1 MRTVSFSNAQVQD
14 VLNKEFV
21 CCSTNTLGDRSAG
34 ASLAHA
40 PTDPPGPCG
49 RGAGRQNIQV
59 VFLTPEGQVFHVV
72 SGYLD
77 SVALLDEITFAREIW
92 MEVNEAESEAKEVVE
107 NKHQQRLDSLGYT
120 NREIRGVGTPNFEL
134 RLKGLSPADLGFEF
148 PKLPGL
154 ELPGGTPLPFGE
166 DLSRL
171 RTLKDH
177 HYAMHHPLIPYRQF
191 DQKVSELVGEGVSF
205 FGSHSALNGIPEG
218 FNQQMRRFNP
228 SGEKK

>member
-14 VLNKEFV
+14 VLKREFV
-21 CCSTNTLGDRSAG
+21 CCSTNTQGDRSAG

-59 VFLTPEGQVFHVV
+59 VFLTPEGNVFHVV

-77 SVALLDEITFAREIW
+77 ADSLLDEITFARETW
-92 MEVNEAESEAKEVVE
+92 LELKGADSEAKDVVKS
-107 NKHQQRLDSLGYT
+107 KHRHRLGSLGYT
-120 NREIRGVGTPNFEL
+120 DREIREVGTPNFEL
-134 RLKGLSPADLGFEF
+134 RLKGRSPADLGFEF

-154 ELPGGTPLPFGE
+154 ELPGDTPLPFGE

-191 DQKVSELVGEGVSF
+191 DQNVSELVGEGSSF

-218 FNQQMRRFNP
+218 FNQQVKRFNQ
-228 SGEKK
+228 SDERK